1 MARSTDWFV
10 DLVMRIQ
17 THRGS
22 FFSGFHLF
30 SKFWELEG
38 AMLLRRHTYLKVE
51 AAVLLLESKE

>member
-1 MARSTDWFV
+1 M
-10 DLVMRIQ
+10 MRIKA
-17 THRGS
+17 HRGS